1 MLLKNKV
8 AIVTGATRGIGKSIF
23 YRLAQE
29 GAIVVG
35 VYANSDQSAR
45 EIEQDIRRNGGEA
58 SFYKGS
64 VTDRSFVAEMFRE
77 LWEQHGSI
85 DVLVNNAGIVR
96 DTLIFQMTDE
106 DWEAVYRTNYLGT
119 YVCSTEVIPYM
130 ESQQAG
136 KVVNVVS
143 VTGVIGR
150 EAQTNYGASKGSIMG
165 LTRLMARKYA
175 KQGISFNAV
184 APGMINT
191 EMIGH
196 VPKDKL
202 DNFLRYTNVNR
213 LGEPEEV
220 AQAVLYLAS
229 DLSGY
234 VTDTVLRLDGGF
246 LR

>member
-1 MLLKNKV
+1 MLLQDRV
-8 AIVTGATRGIGKSIF
+8 AVVTGATRGIGKSIL
-23 YRLAQE
+23 YRLAEE
-29 GAIVVG
+29 GAKVIG
-35 VYANSDQSAR
+35 VYANSDQAAR
-45 EIEQDIRRNGGEA
+45 EIEEDIWGKGGQVQ
-58 SFYKGS
+58 FYKGS
-64 VTDRSFVAEMFRE
+64 VTDRAFVGEMFQE
-77 LWEQHGSI
+77 IKEKQGSL

-96 DTLIFQMTDE
+96 DQLLFQMPDE
-106 DWEAVYRTNYLGT
+106 DWEAVYRTNFLGT
-119 YVCSTEVIPYM
+119 YICSTEVLPYM
-130 ESQQAG
+130 KEQQAG

-165 LTRLMARKYA
+165 LTRLLARKYA
-175 KQGISFNAV
+175 TRGIAFNAV

-196 VPKDKL
+196 VPKEKL

-234 VTDTVLRLDGGF
+234 VTDTVLRVDGGF